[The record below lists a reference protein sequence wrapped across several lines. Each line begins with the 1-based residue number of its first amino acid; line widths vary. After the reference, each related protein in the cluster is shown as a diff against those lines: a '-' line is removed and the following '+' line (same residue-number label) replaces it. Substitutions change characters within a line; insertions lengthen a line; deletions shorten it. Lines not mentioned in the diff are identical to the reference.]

1 MGVEYELLR
10 VKIVLREEWN
20 GKELRMED
28 YDKGNKED
36 KANCQYRQEEIKPG
50 KKTDGE
56 IWFALLLKY
65 CFPL

>member
-1 MGVEYELLR
+1 
-10 VKIVLREEWN
+10 
-20 GKELRMED
+20 MED

-50 KKTDGE
+50 QKPDGE